1 MPHSLLAPIP
11 TEGIRYTGS
20 KREIIPRIAQL
31 IQEKTENVQHI
42 LDGCAGTTRVSQAFK
57 QLGHRVTCNDLADYT
72 QVFGRCYLLNT
83 KPPSHYAAWLAEL
96 NALEGEDGWFT
107 QHYGGEVTSNPTG
120 DAIQADGS
128 KRPWQVHNTRKL
140 DAIRRRIPQLTSDP
154 IEQSVLLTSLILAL
168 DKVDNTMGHQV
179 AYLKKWASRSHQTM
193 TLKMPQLLLDGGP
206 CQLSQ
211 RSVFDIEDRYD
222 LVYLDPPYG
231 TNNPVTKTTRVRYRS
246 YYHIWTTICRNDQ
259 PSVHGAA
266 ARRQDASSDRIPG
279 ALSIFES
286 TKTDAVHDATAQLL
300 AKLNCRYILFSYNN
314 KGKLSPQAL
323 QDLFSP
329 YNTLAFLSFDHKE
342 HAMKKA
348 TINEAWLGDQGR
360 NQEFLILVEKA
371 QPLA

>member
-1 MPHSLLAPIP
+1 M
-11 TEGIRYTGS
+11 
-20 KREIIPRIAQL
+20 
-31 IQEKTENVQHI
+31 
-42 LDGCAGTTRVSQAFK
+42 
-57 QLGHRVTCNDLADYT
+57 
-72 QVFGRCYLLNT
+72 
-83 KPPSHYAAWLAEL
+83 
-96 NALEGEDGWFT
+96 
-107 QHYGGEVTSNPTG
+107 
-120 DAIQADGS
+120 
-128 KRPWQVHNTRKL
+128 HNTRKL
-140 DAIRRRIPQLTSDP
+140 DAIRRRIPELTTNP

-193 TLKMPQLLLDGGP
+193 TLKMPQLLLDGRP

-286 TKTDAVHDATAQLL
+286 TKTDAVHEATARLL

-329 YNTLAFLSFDHKE
+329 YKTLAFLSFDHKE

-360 NQEFLILVEKA
+360 NQEFLILVEKG